1 MLQIGHPS
9 LIPVGVFCWAI
20 GLPPYMLRRLQ
31 KCHTPKTTKN
41 MEGLHTSM
49 GTGGVALARPC
60 SVTNIF
66 PIGDAVAN
74 PFQPTQPVKPQMH
87 PAG

>member
-20 GLPPYMLRRLQ
+20 GSPYMLRRLQ

-41 MEGLHTSM
+41 MEGLHTGM
-49 GTGGVALARPC
+49 GTGGVALARPA
-60 SVTNIF
+60 SSQIYF
-66 PIGDAVAN
+66 PIGDAVASRSEA
-74 PFQPTQPVKPQMH
+74 TQPVKPQMH

>member
-20 GLPPYMLRRLQ
+20 GSPYMLRRLQ

-41 MEGLHTSM
+41 MEGLHAHVL
-49 GTGGVALARPC
+49 GGGVSLARPC

-66 PIGDAVAN
+66 PIGDAVA
-74 PFQPTQPVKPQMH
+74 QPYPSQYTQQH
-87 PAG
+87 AG